1 MINMS
6 YLGNIFKKIRFSIF
20 YIFSLAVSF
29 CLAIY
34 IDGAGINEKLISY
47 YDFIG
52 DILNF
57 SSILTGFLGA
67 IISILT
73 SISRSSP
80 IITRILKNKKAFH
93 QFVLCMAIPFL
104 SGIFTII
111 WSMLFRVELMNPDNL
126 QFGVPSNI
134 VLLTLTLFF
143 IFSSILMTIT
153 IFYIFFKEDSEV
165 GKREKEIFK
174 PTLKEK

>member
-1 MINMS
+1 MNLLKKWRFTLF
-6 YLGNIFKKIRFSIF
+6 YLLSLITSIYF
-20 YIFSLAVSF
+20 AFEIDRLGVNESLT
-29 CLAIY
+29 
-34 IDGAGINEKLISY
+34 SY

-80 IITRILKNKKAFH
+80 IITRILKNNKAFR

-104 SGIFTII
+104 SGVFTIV
-111 WSMLFRVELMNPDNL
+111 WSMLFRLKLNNADFLNMSLHFNVIL
-126 QFGVPSNI
+126 I
-134 VLLTLTLFF
+134 TLTLFF
-143 IFSSILMTIT
+143 LFSSVLMTIT
-153 IFYIFFKEDSEV
+153 IFYIFFKED
-165 GKREKEIFK
+165 KENSV
-174 PTLKEK
+174 KEKTVITPRLKKSK

>member
-1 MINMS
+1 MS
-6 YLGNIFKKIRFSIF
+6 YMRNIFTKIRFSMF
-20 YIFSLAVSF
+20 YIISLGVSY
-29 CLAIY
+29 CLASQ

-80 IITRILKNKKAFH
+80 IITRILKNKKAFR

-111 WSMLFRVELMNPDNL
+111 WSMLFRIVIMNPDNL
-126 QFGVPSNI
+126 HFELPSNI
-134 VLLTLTLFF
+134 ILLTLTLFF

-153 IFYIFFKEDSEV
+153 IFYIFFKEESDADW
-165 GKREKEIFK
+165 KAKKMFIPRLNKQ
-174 PTLKEK
+174 

>member
-73 SISRSSP
+73 SISE
-80 IITRILKNKKAFH
+80 K
-93 QFVLCMAIPFL
+93 
-104 SGIFTII
+104 
-111 WSMLFRVELMNPDNL
+111 
-126 QFGVPSNI
+126 
-134 VLLTLTLFF
+134 LT
-143 IFSSILMTIT
+143 
-153 IFYIFFKEDSEV
+153 YYY
-165 GKREKEIFK
+165 
-174 PTLKEK
+174 

>member
-1 MINMS
+1 
-6 YLGNIFKKIRFSIF
+6 
-20 YIFSLAVSF
+20 
-29 CLAIY
+29 
-34 IDGAGINEKLISY
+34 
-47 YDFIG
+47 
-52 DILNF
+52 
-57 SSILTGFLGA
+57 
-67 IISILT
+67 
-73 SISRSSP
+73 
-80 IITRILKNKKAFH
+80 
-93 QFVLCMAIPFL
+93 
-104 SGIFTII
+104 
-111 WSMLFRVELMNPDNL
+111 MNPDNL